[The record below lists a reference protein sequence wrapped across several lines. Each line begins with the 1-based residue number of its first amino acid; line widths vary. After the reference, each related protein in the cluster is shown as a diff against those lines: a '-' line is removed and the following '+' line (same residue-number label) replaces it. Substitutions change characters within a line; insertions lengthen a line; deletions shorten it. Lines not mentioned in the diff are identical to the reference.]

1 MSWFIFGNSYKKN
14 VKNLKTLEEQEAYD
28 ILNTAFEDADAS
40 GMRPVLKDILA
51 SYTGKN
57 DKVKNI
63 IINQFLLT
71 YPKSPEA
78 EATKGATAPAAG
90 GRRSTRK
97 TKKTKKS
104 KRSKRGSRRV

>member
-1 MSWFIFGNSYKKN
+1 MSWFVFGNSYKKN
-14 VKNLKTLEEQEAYD
+14 AKNLKTLEEQEAYN

-40 GMRPVLKDILA
+40 GIPPVLNKILA

-71 YPKSPEA
+71 YPKSP

>member
-14 VKNLKTLEEQEAYD
+14 AKNLKTLEEQEAYD
-28 ILNTAFEDADAS
+28 ILNTAFKDADAS
-40 GMRPVLKDILA
+40 DMRPVLKDILA
-51 SYTGKN
+51 LYKGKN
-57 DKVKNI
+57 DNVKNI

-78 EATKGATAPAAG
+78 AKGATAPAAG

>member
-1 MSWFIFGNSYKKN
+1 MSKSWFVLPLTKRN
-14 VKNLKTLEEQEAYD
+14 TLTANEKIAYD

-40 GMRPVLKDILA
+40 GIPPVLNDILA
-51 SYTGKN
+51 SYEGN
-57 DKVKNI
+57 DNDVINI
-63 IINQFLLT
+63 IKNQFNLI
-71 YPKSPEA
+71 YPN
-78 EATKGATAPAAG
+78 TQTVVATAPG